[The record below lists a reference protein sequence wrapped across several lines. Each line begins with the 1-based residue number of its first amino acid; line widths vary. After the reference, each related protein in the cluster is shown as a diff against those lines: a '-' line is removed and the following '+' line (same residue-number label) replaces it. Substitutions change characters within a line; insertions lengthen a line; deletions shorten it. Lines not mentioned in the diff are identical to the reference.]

1 MEALAYFRILR
12 RRWKLVAACAVVA
25 ALAAFITTPAQP
37 TGGVRTY
44 VVDATLVRDGT
55 NPSTP
60 ALSSL
65 QLFMRTGTVP
75 ERVAARLGYEGNPSR
90 LARSLTFTIDDAVGT
105 LTVTAPGA
113 SPEEATDVANAFT
126 AETIL
131 ALTQQALEERS
142 AATLELTSRVDQ
154 LQAQLAD
161 LDTRIRQLGDPRAP
175 GATLLIAQQ
184 SAVQSQYGAAFSEL
198 QKLVT
203 ASTPT
208 PGLRVLEPAEAD
220 LAVVSG
226 GGFGAPRSRPVR
238 TLIAAFVGLLLGV
251 GIVLVIERVDPR
263 LVTRE
268 AVEAVF
274 ALPVIASIPDEPGM
288 RGHFEIFSQTEP
300 ASAVAEGFRSLRSA
314 LVLMPSHVLQHAPV
328 PGSVAMQQ
336 PEPRDAE
343 EEGEPEVVVVTSA
356 APGDGKSST
365 AANLAVT
372 MAESGR
378 SVLVLGYDFRK
389 PSVHKYFGVG
399 GQGLMD
405 VLRDIDREGG
415 LSLEDVAQATAI
427 PGLSLVPHG
436 TGEEGFGDVSANGR
450 EILNQARKLADV
462 VIVDTPPLLVTNDAV
477 ELIPAADTTIIVC
490 RSNKT
495 TRDAAVRCRDLLER
509 LGAAV
514 SGVVLIGD
522 PDPEASS
529 YGDYYR
535 YRNRARSSTVATKR
549 RGLRRP

>member
-12 RRWKLVAACAVVA
+12 RRWRLVAACGVVA

-44 VVDATLVRDGT
+44 LVDATLVRDGS

-65 QLFMRTGTVP
+65 QLFMRTAVVP
-75 ERVAARLGYEGNPSR
+75 ERVAARIGYEQNPLR
-90 LARSLTFTIDDAVGT
+90 LARSLRFAIDDAVGT

-113 SPEEATDVANAFT
+113 TPEEATEVANAFT

-131 ALTQQALEERS
+131 ALTEQALEERS
-142 AATLELTSRVDQ
+142 AATLELTTRVEQ

-161 LDTRIRQLGDPRAP
+161 LENRIRDLDDPR
-175 GATLLIAQQ
+175 GSGSTLLIAQQ

-198 QKLVT
+198 QKVLT
-203 ASTPT
+203 APTPT
-208 PGLRVLEPAEAD
+208 AGLKVLEPAEAD
-220 LAVVSG
+220 LAVVDG
-226 GGFGAPRSRPVR
+226 GGFGAPRSRTAR
-238 TLIAAFVGLLLGV
+238 TGVALLVGLLLGV

-268 AVEAVF
+268 AVEEVF
-274 ALPVIASIPDEPGM
+274 ALPVIASIPDEPEM
-288 RGHFEIFSQTEP
+288 RGRFEVFAMTEP

-314 LVLMPSHVLQHAPV
+314 LVLMPSHVLRHAPV
-328 PGSVAMQQ
+328 PGAVAVQQ
-336 PEPRDAE
+336 PEPIDPDDT
-343 EEGEPEVVVVTSA
+343 EPEVVVVTSA

-365 AANLAVT
+365 VANLAVT

-378 SVLVLGYDFRK
+378 TVLILGYDFRK

-399 GQGLMD
+399 GPGVMD
-405 VLRDIDREGG
+405 VLRDLGRGG
-415 LSLEDVAQATAI
+415 LSLVDVAQATAV
-427 PGLSLVPHG
+427 PNLSIVPHG
-436 TGEEGFGDVSANGR
+436 TGEEGFGDVSAKGR
-450 EILNQARKLADV
+450 EILNQARDLADV

-477 ELIPAADTTIIVC
+477 ELIPAADTTIVVC

-509 LGAAV
+509 LGASV

-535 YRNRARSSTVATKR
+535 YRNRSRAATVARKR
-549 RGLRRP
+549 RVLRRP